1 MNSVTDQRPAP
12 AVRTLAR
19 AVPGTPVRVAAV
31 DPGDAAELAR
41 EGLLPGSEVTVMTRT
56 PLGGPLV
63 VNLGRARLALALEM
77 ARRIVVEPGDA
88 EPRP

>member
-1 MNSVTDQRPAP
+1 MTDPRPTA
-12 AVRTLAR
+12 AVRSLAR
-19 AVPGTPVRVAAV
+19 AVPGTPVRVVAV

-77 ARRIVVEPGDA
+77 AGRIVVEPGDTG
-88 EPRP
+88 PRS